1 VRAEQAAIT
10 AYAPSLVS
18 RSAVSGV
25 CVVLLCIFLDSH
37 VDCTPK
43 FAGTVTTF
51 SRSVRLSKAE
61 VFWPGD
67 GRSGR
72 QSAETVSATEESL
85 DCVPAML

>member
-43 FAGTVTTF
+43 FADWDDASCLLICGPEAWDFTWMF
-51 SRSVRLSKAE
+51 RLFIAA
-61 VFWPGD
+61 D
-67 GRSGR
+67 
-72 QSAETVSATEESL
+72 Q
-85 DCVPAML
+85 